1 MAVSSGDTLSLN
13 NLGSATGQG
22 VSDISLG
29 TIKGSPVSGDNISLG
44 SDFYIDAVG
53 DISGYTYAVENT
65 SETYTLGFTGAGS
78 DFSKIST
85 RSDNFTWSVPTG
97 TKISLDTNSGA
108 TATFAVGNM
117 TDVVTQTT
125 LQGIETHTLR
135 VVFADGFNDHATNY
149 NTNRDKTVYSVD
161 SYDGNST
168 ALCLTI
174 DSPVTLADG
183 TTIEAGELSEG
194 DLLKGFS
201 IGGLGTD
208 SDGTFLDWS
217 SSELSTTAKDV
228 TVVNLTYSFSPRY
241 YDINDGEVTATSE
254 HPMLVKDSVGGD
266 YLFKEMFNLVVGDK
280 LIKGDGTEV
289 DITSIEVVE
298 KTTEIISIDVEE
310 EDTYMVNGY
319 ITHNKGGNS
328 HSDFSGPGAPT
339 SVTYS
344 SPLVTWTAP
353 SDTTTTGVNAYEY
366 QISAA
371 SNFSSIEN
379 TADEWSTTEVEV
391 NTILAAGTW
400 YFRVRAIEAGLK
412 GTWSSTLTFTR

>member
-1 MAVSSGDTLSLN
+1 MAITAGETLSLN
-13 NLGSATGQG
+13 SLGSATGQTEK
-22 VSDISLG
+22 SLSAA
-29 TIKGSPVSGDNISLG
+29 KGNTTGPIAMSSFGIDEVG
-44 SDFYIDAVG
+44 S
-53 DISGYTYAVENT
+53 ISGFTYAVENT
-65 SETYTLGFTGAGS
+65 NENYTLGFTGEGS
-78 DFSKIST
+78 NFSRISS
-85 RSDNFTWSVPTG
+85 RGANFTWSVPTG
-97 TKISLDTNSGA
+97 TKISLDTNSGE

-117 TDVVTQTT
+117 TDVGTQTT

-135 VVFADGFNDHATNY
+135 VVFNDGFNDHATNY

-194 DLLKGFS
+194 DKLKGFS

-208 SDGTFLDWS
+208 SDATFLYWS
-217 SSELSTTAKDV
+217 SSELSKTEKDV
-228 TVVNLTYSFSPRY
+228 TIVNLTYSFSPRY
-241 YDINDGEVTATSE
+241 YDINNSDITATAE
-254 HPMLVKDSVGGD
+254 HPMLVKDSVSGD
-266 YLFKEMFNLVVGDK
+266 YKFKEMFNLVVGDK
-280 LIKGDGTEV
+280 LIKGDGSEV
-289 DITSIEVVE
+289 DIFSIEVVE

-319 ITHNKGGNS
+319 ITHNKGGNT

-344 SPLVTWTAP
+344 SPLITWVAP
-353 SDTTTTGVNAYEY
+353 SDTTTTGVTAYEY
-366 QISAA
+366 QISSA

-379 TADEWSTTEVEV
+379 TEDEWSTTEVEV

-412 GTWSSTLTFTR
+412 GAWSSTLTFTR